1 MPARRAPLSD
11 EHGTQVPTYCSYP
24 KLLETGPITPQ
35 FASGHASAG
44 HCARLPGPAA
54 AENDPGPGRSSRE
67 HAIGARDG
75 ITVRLETERLSLSR
89 LLQRGRPSE
98 GRPQNG
104 SHSSELSSGI
114 SDHCSPTGGTRDGI
128 ARHER

>member
-1 MPARRAPLSD
+1 MN
-11 EHGTQVPTYCSYP
+11 QNYSYSP
-24 KLLETGPITPQ
+24 PPQ
-35 FASGHASAG
+35 SQSPVAV
-44 HCARLPGPAA
+44 
-54 AENDPGPGRSSRE
+54 E
-67 HAIGARDG
+67 